1 MVINCENVLCIFNA
15 EENCIKDCVNLNNE
29 ACCGNSIVITE
40 TEKNRLKDYYCNCI
54 VNKVNEETTKLQAR
68 NEELQK
74 EADNKDKVLADLK
87 QKQVEHKTANDILSN
102 ARERVRTY
110 SYGKCKNLGDSYSNT
125 ELEDLYVGQGLSI
138 KSVSEITGIAKTTLY
153 NRLKSA
159 GLIDKKKAK
168 LEGV

>member
-15 EENCIKDCVNLNNE
+15 EKNCIKDCVSLNNE
-29 ACCGNSIVITE
+29 ACCSNSIVITE

-54 VNKVNEETTKLQAR
+54 VNKVNEETTKL
-68 NEELQK
+68 
-74 EADNKDKVLADLK
+74 
-87 QKQVEHKTANDILSN
+87 
-102 ARERVRTY
+102 
-110 SYGKCKNLGDSYSNT
+110 YSNT

-168 LEGV
+168 LEGF

>member
-1 MVINCENVLCIFNA
+1 M
-15 EENCIKDCVNLNNE
+15 
-29 ACCGNSIVITE
+29 
-40 TEKNRLKDYYCNCI
+40 
-54 VNKVNEETTKLQAR
+54 QAR

-74 EADNKDKVLADLK
+74 EADNKEKVLADLK

-102 ARERVRTY
+102 AREKARTY
-110 SYGKCKNLGDSYSNT
+110 SYGKGKNLGDSYSNT